1 MFQDYIYGI
10 QQCVSVIVL
19 FLECSV
25 SKEVYPHRILWNSFV
40 PAPLMYQNNRR
51 LFPIIA
57 VLTAASVIIG
67 IYGIVFV
74 AVDQVGGK
82 PRSVPNLANPSPSNI
97 SQTDAQ
103 TAAAGNKF
111 ANESLKASSHLLGT
125 HAADVLSIA
134 ALNIASNDSSDTDR
148 SNRLLIASG
157 SDDNTVKIWEEG
169 TRQRD
174 KGRSD
179 GRSLAHN
186 GQVDA
191 LAFIKGKDSEGSADN
206 YRLVT
211 GSSSG
216 EIKLWNPLSGELVTT
231 IAGQSGQITSLTVN
245 AKGTDFASGSS
256 DGTLKIWSVEDTAQ
270 QKSQTTLQGKAIAQ
284 LGSQINAL
292 AFHPKDS
299 NILVSGDQAGTLQV
313 WDIAQGKSILALTR
327 KADRITSLSI
337 SPDGQYVASGSYNKR
352 IHIWNLETGTLIR
365 TLSGHDSVVADVAFS
380 PDNRV
385 LASTSY
391 DKSIKLWD
399 WAKSQ
404 ELCTLNSPSG
414 AADTLAFAAD
424 GVTLVSGGH
433 NGTVRTW
440 NLTAPS
446 NQHCLK

>member
-1 MFQDYIYGI
+1 
-10 QQCVSVIVL
+10 
-19 FLECSV
+19 
-25 SKEVYPHRILWNSFV
+25 
-40 PAPLMYQNNRR
+40 MYQNNRR

-82 PRSVPNLANPSPSNI
+82 PRSVPNLANPSPSNT
-97 SQTDAQ
+97 SQ
-103 TAAAGNKF
+103 TAAQEATQTSAQKATVGNEV
-111 ANESLKASSHLLGT
+111 ADESSGASSHLLGT
-125 HAADVLSIA
+125 HAAAVLSIA
-134 ALNIASNDSSDTDR
+134 ALNIAPNDSSETDR

-157 SDDNTVKIWEEG
+157 SNDNTVKIWEEG
-169 TRQRD
+169 IRESD
-174 KGRSD
+174 NGRSD
-179 GRSLAHN
+179 ERSLAHN

-191 LAFIKGKDSEGSADN
+191 LAFIKGRGSEGSVGSD
-206 YRLVT
+206 RLVT

-216 EIKLWNPLSGELVTT
+216 EIKLWNPFSGELVTT

-245 AKGTDFASGSS
+245 AKGTHFASGSS
-256 DGTLKIWSVEDTAQ
+256 DGTLKIWSVEGIAQ
-270 QKSQTTLQGKAIAQ
+270 QKSQTTLQGRAIAQ

-313 WDIAQGKSILALTR
+313 WDIAQGKSILTLTR

-337 SPDGQYVASGSYNKR
+337 SPDGQYVASGSYDKR

-391 DKSIKLWD
+391 DESIQLWD
-399 WAKSQ
+399 WAEAK

-414 AADTLAFAAD
+414 TADTLAFAAD